1 MNYKVNKWVFL
12 AMSIICAFFLVMTF
26 SIETRPINQISFLTM
41 ALGYGFV
48 SGMAFMGDTD

>member
-12 AMSIICAFFLVMTF
+12 AMSIVCTIILVITFF
-26 SIETRPINQISFLTM
+26 IETRPINQISFLTM
-41 ALGYGFV
+41 AVGYGFV

>member
-12 AMSIICAFFLVMTF
+12 AMSIICAIFLVMTF

-41 ALGYGFV
+41 AVGYGFV

>member
-12 AMSIICAFFLVMTF
+12 AMSIICAIFLVMTF